1 MKNQLEA
8 KTTNKTVD
16 LKFESISNDKEDISQ
31 SSYKDQFTINNDYW
45 DTLL

>member
-8 KTTNKTVD
+8 KTSNKTVN
-16 LKFESISNDKEDISQ
+16 LKFESIINEKEDNSQ

-45 DTLL
+45 DALL